1 MDNFIEKYLIPYLF
15 ITSKQPI
22 LFQDFL
28 RGNKMYNDGLLI
40 NGDILGFRLRLFR
53 AYIVY
58 IILANLVLLFLTGL
72 AHSFF
77 KIFDLHILIVTTMLV
92 TWAFFAFFSIFKEF
106 IIDKVSLMQIK
117 KAWLIHLPLF
127 DFDKHSAQVAKIY
140 TDAQSEN
147 VHKNDMQRYII
158 DNIIIS

>member
-1 MDNFIEKYLIPYLF
+1 MQKFFDNILIPYLF

-22 LFQDFL
+22 LFHDFL
-28 RGNKMYNDGLLI
+28 KGNKMYNDGLLI

-58 IILANLVLLFLTGL
+58 IILANIVILALTAF

-77 KIFDLHILIVTTMLV
+77 KIFDLHVLILSTMV
-92 TWAFFAFFSIFKEF
+92 ITWAFFAFFSIFKEY
-106 IIDKVSLMQIK
+106 IIDKVSLLQIK

-127 DFDKHSAQVAKIY
+127 DFEKHSAQVARIY
-140 TDAQSEN
+140 SQALSEQ
-147 VHKNDMQRYII
+147 VSKNDMHRYII
-158 DNIIIS
+158 DNIITT